1 MKSQRSFRDLFE
13 EARQHED
20 YWKEGLGLEV
30 AEELSRLMTEKD
42 ISQGAL
48 AERVGRSPVYIA
60 KVLRGDAN
68 LTIAV
73 LVKLARAL
81 DSEVRIHLA

>member
-13 EARQHED
+13 EARQ
-20 YWKEGLGLEV
+20 V